1 LWTDPS
7 PTRSDPEGSSR
18 NETDLGRLSSLP
30 RIAFLEAARHD
41 GRKMTDT
48 LDPSSTDLVSDD
60 KAGYR
65 VLARKY
71 RPTTFSELIG
81 QAALVRTLSNAIDS
95 GRIAHAFI
103 LTGVRGVG
111 KTTTARIIARAL
123 NCTGPGDDGGPTI
136 DPCGECANCQSISED
151 RHVDVIE
158 MDAASRT
165 GIDDVRELIEGVRYR
180 PVSARYK
187 VYIIDEVHMLSRQ
200 AFNGLLKT
208 LEEPPEHVIF
218 IFATTE
224 IRKVPVTVLSRCQRF
239 DLRRVDMSD
248 LTGHFRNIAKQ
259 EGVEVEDEALSII
272 ARAADGSVRDGLS
285 LLDQAIALSGGAV
298 KAEQI
303 RDMLGL
309 ADRNAVFDL
318 FDQLMSGDIAGAL
331 DRFETMYRDGA
342 DPVIVLQDLLDVTY
356 WLTRVKVSPEVADA
370 PGVPEAERTRGA
382 AMAAA
387 LPMPVLTRNWQ
398 MLLKGLGETQHASAP
413 LQAAEMTL
421 IRIAYAA
428 DVPPPADLVRK
439 LQANGPD
446 AQSPASS
453 APSPATPSNAAS
465 ASSDVRDVQAS
476 TPDMAVV
483 PQTPPPAEPPQS
495 PPTPVPSPESDPEA
509 GADEDR
515 FAAPAFDPD
524 LDPDLDPDSAPVSE
538 MVESAPP
545 TSFDDVVR
553 LFEDKREGILTKHLR
568 HDLHLVRFEPGR
580 IEFRPTDY
588 APKDMANKL
597 SQHLST
603 WTGMRWIVSVSQ
615 ETGDLT
621 LAEQQNAFEAEQ
633 LRNAETHPLVDA
645 VRSRFPGA
653 TVSRVTIRDT
663 PLQDPTNP
671 NSATDDDAP
680 PEDMAR
686 GLSKGDPRQ

>member
-1 LWTDPS
+1 
-7 PTRSDPEGSSR
+7 
-18 NETDLGRLSSLP
+18 
-30 RIAFLEAARHD
+30 
-41 GRKMTDT
+41 MTDILNT
-48 LDPSSTDLVSDD
+48 SSDLPGDDPGSLLSKQEDD

-71 RPTTFSELIG
+71 RPTNFKQLIG

-123 NCTGPGDDGGPTI
+123 NCTGHGGEGGPTI
-136 DPCGECANCQSISED
+136 DPCGVCDNCQSISED

-224 IRKVPVTVLSRCQRF
+224 IRRVPVTVLSRCQRF
-239 DLRRVDMSD
+239 DLRRVDMAE
-248 LTGHFRNIAKQ
+248 LTSHFKNIAKQ
-259 EGVEVEDEALSII
+259 ESVGIEDEAVAII

-285 LLDQAIALSGGAV
+285 LLDQAIALAGGTV
-298 KAEQI
+298 TAEQI

-356 WLTRVKVSPEVADA
+356 WLTRVKVA
-370 PGVPEAERTRGA
+370 PIIAEASGVPEAERTRGA
-382 AMAAA
+382 AMAAS

-398 MLLKGLGETQHASAP
+398 MLLKGLGETQHASVP
-413 LQAAEMTL
+413 MQAAEMTL

-439 LQANGPD
+439 LQKNGAN
-446 AQSPASS
+446 AQIQPVPS
-453 APSPATPSNAAS
+453 APPQPS
-465 ASSDVRDVQAS
+465 
-476 TPDMAVV
+476 T
-483 PQTPPPAEPPQS
+483 S
-495 PPTPVPSPESDPEA
+495 PPTTPMTAQIIPVPQARPELVPDKNP
-509 GADEDR
+509 DEGQ
-515 FAAPAFDPD
+515 FAAPVFDPD
-524 LDPDLDPDSAPVSE
+524 DDSGGDLDADIDAPVE

-545 TSFDDVVR
+545 ANFKAAVK
-553 LFEDKREGILTKHLR
+553 LFEDNREGILTKHLR
-568 HDLHLVRFEPGR
+568 HDLHLVRYEIGN
-580 IEFRPTDY
+580 IEFRPTEFT
-588 APKDMANKL
+588 PKDMANKL

-603 WTGMRWIVSVSQ
+603 WTGMRWMVSVSQ
-615 ETGDLT
+615 ELGDPT
-621 LAEQQNAFEAEQ
+621 LAEQQDAFEAEQ
-633 LRNAETHPLVDA
+633 LKSAESHPLVDA
-645 VRSRFPGA
+645 VRSHFPGA
-653 TVSRVTIRDT
+653 TVNRVTVRDT
-663 PLQDPTNP
+663 AMAE
-671 NSATDDDAP
+671 NSTGAKPDLAVP
-680 PEDMAR
+680 
-686 GLSKGDPRQ
+686 GLSKGELRK

>member
-1 LWTDPS
+1 
-7 PTRSDPEGSSR
+7 
-18 NETDLGRLSSLP
+18 
-30 RIAFLEAARHD
+30 
-41 GRKMTDT
+41 MTDILNT
-48 LDPSSTDLVSDD
+48 SSDLPGDDPGSLLSKQEDD

-71 RPTTFSELIG
+71 RPTNFKQLIG

-123 NCTGPGDDGGPTI
+123 NCTGHGGEGGPTI
-136 DPCGECANCQSISED
+136 DPCGVCDNCQSISED

-224 IRKVPVTVLSRCQRF
+224 IRRVPVTVLSRCQRF
-239 DLRRVDMSD
+239 DLRRVDMAE
-248 LTGHFRNIAKQ
+248 LTSHFKNIAKQ
-259 EGVEVEDEALSII
+259 ESVGIEDEAVAII

-285 LLDQAIALSGGAV
+285 LLDQAIALAGGTV
-298 KAEQI
+298 TAEQI

-356 WLTRVKVSPEVADA
+356 WLTRVKVA
-370 PGVPEAERTRGA
+370 PIIAEASGVPEAERTRGA
-382 AMAAA
+382 AMAAS

-398 MLLKGLGETQHASAP
+398 MLLKGLGETQHASVP
-413 LQAAEMTL
+413 MQAAEMTL

-439 LQANGPD
+439 LQKNGAN
-446 AQSPASS
+446 AQTQPVPS
-453 APSPATPSNAAS
+453 APPQPS
-465 ASSDVRDVQAS
+465 
-476 TPDMAVV
+476 T
-483 PQTPPPAEPPQS
+483 S
-495 PPTPVPSPESDPEA
+495 PPTTPMTAQIIPVPQARPELVPDKNP
-509 GADEDR
+509 DEGQ
-515 FAAPAFDPD
+515 FAAPVFDPD
-524 LDPDLDPDSAPVSE
+524 DDSGGDLDADIDAPVE
-538 MVESAPP
+538 MVESVPP
-545 TSFDDVVR
+545 ANFKAAVK
-553 LFEDKREGILTKHLR
+553 LFEDNREGILTKHLR
-568 HDLHLVRFEPGR
+568 HDLHLVRYEIGN
-580 IEFRPTDY
+580 IEFRPTEFT
-588 APKDMANKL
+588 PKDMANKL

-603 WTGMRWIVSVSQ
+603 WTGMRWMVSVSQ
-615 ETGDLT
+615 ELGDPT
-621 LAEQQNAFEAEQ
+621 LAEQQDAFEAEQ
-633 LRNAETHPLVDA
+633 LKSAESHPLVDA
-645 VRSRFPGA
+645 VRSHFPGA
-653 TVSRVTIRDT
+653 TVNRVTVRDT
-663 PLQDPTNP
+663 AMAE
-671 NSATDDDAP
+671 NSTGAKPDLAVP
-680 PEDMAR
+680 
-686 GLSKGDPRQ
+686 GLSKGELRK